1 MKLSVLKQSQD
12 STMKAVIPC
21 AVKEDSLF
29 PFTESKPTGM
39 LPVMGKPLVKH
50 LISDLQQHGVEDI
63 YLVTNHM
70 EEVFQE
76 EFDGYTNVNTVTQEE
91 LKGSG
96 GAVEECDFI
105 EEDFVVVNGDVIT
118 SERDIGNLLEK
129 HEKEDSEATLLAT
142 DDDQPEKF
150 GVLGI
155 QNDRVNKLEEKP
167 DEPDNT
173 LVNTGIYVFTPK
185 IFDILEEMEGD
196 DTWLSEAVKQLVE
209 KNDVRF
215 EMVKDY
221 WADIGGLKKLWKA
234 DRMKREY
241 EIEETDIHED
251 ADVYDS
257 VEIEGKAVVKK
268 DAIIKPNTTIEGEVF
283 IGRNCVVGPNT
294 TVKDS
299 TITRSSQVYSA
310 DVEDSL
316 IFERT
321 IVDPSTY
328 IEQSVIGEESDI
340 KSNTVIRESFIGPR
354 SFVEMNNSIR
364 AVKFVPDART
374 DLGEISK

>member
-1 MKLSVLKQSQD
+1 
-12 STMKAVIPC
+12 MKAVIPC

-39 LPVMGKPLVKH
+39 LPVMGKPIVKH
-50 LISDLQQHGVEDI
+50 LISDLQEHGVDDI
-63 YLVTNHM
+63 YIVTNYR
-70 EEVFQE
+70 EEQFQE
-76 EFDGYTNVNTVTQEE
+76 EFDEYTNVNLVTQKE
-91 LKGSG
+91 LNGTG
-96 GAVEECDFI
+96 GALETCSFI
-105 EEDFVVVNGDVIT
+105 EEDFVVVNGDVIV
-118 SERDIGNLLEK
+118 SERDIGSLLEK
-129 HEKEDSEATLLAT
+129 HEQAGSAATLLAT

-155 QNDRVNKLEEKP
+155 QNDRVEKLEEKP
-167 DEPDNT
+167 EEPDNT
-173 LVNTGIYVFTPK
+173 LVNTGIYVFTSE
-185 IFDILEEMEGD
+185 IFDILEEMED
-196 DTWLSEAVKQLVE
+196 DEKWLSDAVEQLV
-209 KNDVRF
+209 KGSDVRF

-221 WADIGGLKKLWKA
+221 WIDIGGLKRLWKA
-234 DRMKREY
+234 DRVKREY
-241 EIEETDIHED
+241 EIEDTEIHED
-251 ADVYDS
+251 AEVHES
-257 VEIEGKAVVKK
+257 VEIEGDAVIEKGAVV
-268 DAIIKPNTTIEGEVF
+268 KPNTTIEGKVF
-283 IGRNCVVGPNT
+283 IGRNCVVGPNA

-299 TITRSSQVYSA
+299 TLTRSSQVYSA

-316 IFERT
+316 LFERS

>member
-1 MKLSVLKQSQD
+1 
-12 STMKAVIPC
+12 MKAVIPC

-50 LISDLQQHGVEDI
+50 LISDLQEHGVDDI
-63 YLVTNHM
+63 YLVTNY
-70 EEVFQE
+70 EEEKFQE
-76 EFDGYTNVNTVTQEE
+76 EFDEYTNVNTVTQEE
-91 LKGSG
+91 LNGSG
-96 GAVEECDFI
+96 GAVETCDFI

-129 HEKEDSEATLLAT
+129 HEEEDSEATLLAT

-155 QNDRVNKLEEKP
+155 QNDRVEKLEEKP
-167 DEPDNT
+167 DNPDNT

-185 IFDILEEMEGD
+185 IFDILHSMEDEEK
-196 DTWLSEAVKQLVE
+196 WLSEAVERLVDN
-209 KNDVRF
+209 NDVRF

-221 WADIGGLKKLWKA
+221 WMDIGGLKKLWKA
-234 DRMKREY
+234 DRVKREH
-241 EIEETDIHED
+241 EIDETDIHED
-251 ADVYDS
+251 AEVHNS
-257 VEIEGKAVVKK
+257 VEIEGDAVIQEG
-268 DAIIKPNTTIEGEVF
+268 AIVKPNTTLEGDVF
-283 IGRNCVVGPNT
+283 IGRNCVVGPNS

-299 TITRSSQVYSA
+299 TITRSSQVRSA

-316 IFERT
+316 LFERS

-328 IEQSVIGEESDI
+328 LEQSVIGEESDI

>member
-1 MKLSVLKQSQD
+1 
-12 STMKAVIPC
+12 MKAVIPC

-29 PFTESKPTGM
+29 PFTESKPTAM

-50 LISDLQQHGVEDI
+50 LISNLQKHGVDDI
-63 YLVTNHM
+63 YLVTNYK

-76 EFDGYTNVNTVTQEE
+76 EFDGYTNINTVTQEE
-91 LKGSG
+91 LNGSG
-96 GAVEECDFI
+96 GAVEACDFI

-118 SERDIGNLLEK
+118 SQEDIGNLLEK

-185 IFDILEEMEGD
+185 IFDILKEMEED
-196 DTWLSEAVKQLVE
+196 DKWLSEAVKQLVE

-241 EIEETDIHED
+241 EIGETDIHED
-251 ADVYDS
+251 AEVHES
-257 VEIEGKAVVKK
+257 VEIEGKAVVEK
-268 DAIIKPNTTIEGEVF
+268 DAIIKPNTSIEGEVF
-283 IGRNCVVGPNT
+283 IGRNCVVGPNA

-299 TITRSSQVYSA
+299 TITGSSQVYSA

-316 IFERT
+316 LFERT